1 MTNEQ
6 FDQLVN
12 RIQARYGSRPVAL
25 KLRIAWLVIVGYAG
39 FLAGLLIVLVVAAA
53 LVAGAIAAG
62 ETPSIFLMAI
72 VAFLLAFGLCQTLVF
87 LWVPLDAQPARAVT
101 RDEAPRLFQLLDV
114 VRADLHAPPFDHVW
128 ITPEFNAGV
137 QMIPRLGVFGFNRK
151 HLYLGLPLLHSITP
165 GQFAAVLAHEFAH
178 ASSHHDRF
186 GMWIYR
192 LRQTWSRVFAELH
205 DVGSGDVGSGG
216 VCSGG
221 VVRSFRGVILWF
233 VDWYWPHFN
242 AHAFVLSRANEYEA
256 DRLAAERAGVDPAA
270 QALWRI
276 ECFSR
281 RLSDQFWNDLTR
293 LAQTQ
298 QDVPD
303 DVVARMRARLAEPP
317 DPDEA
322 ARWIEQS
329 ARALTGNVDT
339 HPSLSDRLKSLGQD
353 VNQFART
360 GFPQMPNDSAG
371 DALLGTALPEI
382 TLDVN
387 RLWQKENSLRWQN
400 VFHQARR
407 LERQLSPAAATVE
420 TTELNIDALWD
431 RTKTVCELQGT
442 DAAEPLLRQVLAQ
455 RPSHAWANI
464 TLGRHLLEHGRDEG
478 EQFLRRILDED
489 DNDLIPTASEVLLNH
504 FHQLGRTDKVQETRS
519 VLSRFE
525 ASRTAAA
532 KERSLVT
539 AADSFAPHG
548 LSDLEL
554 QSLTATLAQQSD
566 IASARLA
573 RKALKHYPKQRLFI
587 LVASSKPTGLFGYS
601 NADRD
606 RQLVTNLIAGVK
618 LPGRVL
624 VIAPQGGFRALA
636 KKIMS
641 QSDAKVFSRS

>member
-12 RIQARYGSRPVAL
+12 RIQARYGSRPLAL
-25 KLRIAWLVIVGYAG
+25 KLRIAWLVVVGYAG
-39 FLAGLLIVLVVAAA
+39 FLAGLLMVLVVAAA
-53 LVAGAIAAG
+53 LVAGAVAAG
-62 ETPSIFLMAI
+62 EAPSIFLMAL
-72 VAFLLAFGLCQTLVF
+72 VAVLLAFGLCQTLVF
-87 LWVPLDAQPARAVT
+87 LWVPLEAQTARAVT
-101 RDEAPRLFQLLDV
+101 RDEVPRLFQLLDV
-114 VRADLHAPPFDHVW
+114 LRADLRAPPFDHVW

-165 GQFAAVLAHEFAH
+165 GQFSAVLAHEFAH

-205 DVGSGDVGSGG
+205 DVR
-216 VCSGG
+216 SGG

-233 VDWYWPHFN
+233 IDWYWPHFN

-256 DRLAAERAGVDPAA
+256 DRLAADRAGVDPTA

-276 ECFSR
+276 ECFNR
-281 RLSDQFWNDLTR
+281 RLSDQFWNDLTK
-293 LAQTQ
+293 LARSQ

-303 DVVARMRARLAEPP
+303 DVVARMRERLAEPP
-317 DPDEA
+317 DPTEA

-339 HPSLSDRLKSLGQD
+339 HPSLSDRLRSLGQD
-353 VNQFART
+353 VNQFARN
-360 GFPQMPNDSAG
+360 GFPQMPNDSAA
-371 DALLGTALPEI
+371 DALLGAALPEI

-387 RLWQKENSLRWQN
+387 RLWQRENALRWQN

-407 LERQLSPAAATVE
+407 LERQLTPAIASVE

-442 DAAEPLLRQVLAQ
+442 EAAEPLLRQLLEQ

-478 EQFLRRILDED
+478 EEFLRRILNDD
-489 DNDLIPTASEVLLNH
+489 DNDLIPVASEVLLNH

-519 VLSRFE
+519 ALSRFE

-539 AADSFAPHG
+539 ASDSFAPHG
-548 LSDLEL
+548 LSQLEL

-566 IASARLA
+566 IASAWLA
-573 RKALKHYPKQRLFI
+573 RKVLKHFPKQRLFI
-587 LVASSKPTGLFGYS
+587 LVVRSKPTGLFGYS
-601 NADRD
+601 NAARD

-636 KKIMS
+636 KKILS
-641 QSDAKVFSRS
+641 QSDAKVFPYS